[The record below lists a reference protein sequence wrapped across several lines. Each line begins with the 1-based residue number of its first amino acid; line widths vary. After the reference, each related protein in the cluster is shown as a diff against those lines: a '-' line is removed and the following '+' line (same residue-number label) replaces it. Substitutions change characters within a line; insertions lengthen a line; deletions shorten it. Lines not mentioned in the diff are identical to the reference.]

1 MGEPIYSTAVSG
13 CRALDL
19 EGLDVPAGPAVSHT
33 YAPPLAP
40 GQAHGQAVA
49 PSAGRPGRGAVLPG
63 SHGRRSH
70 VVGAVVASAAGF
82 GPGGEASDPAH
93 RPSGAVGGSAN
104 IGGAGR
110 HLHAGALP
118 GAVRCDAH
126 PGCRDLRWL
135 QERCDKVAIVAHSQ
149 GAAIAHQVLKDGY
162 QPANLQAFITLGQ
175 GITKLHLLQ
184 RMDWDPRVSR
194 AAWWSRLLVTT
205 GMFFAG
211 LPALGL
217 LARHWTSTPVV
228 KALTSMPVSII
239 LISAGFV
246 CIAAGIM
253 AAVHAVCGDLEE
265 DLALPEARFSW
276 SDYYASADPVSN
288 GPLID
293 RARRHQTWLLPGS
306 CNQVYNSASI
316 IFDHNRYLHNQDQLL
331 SRLLNDLAAAA
342 YGDSQAKTQIVRDDD
357 LIKVGRRRHRLIL
370 GLVACRILAVGLAAE
385 LWLVNIGPLL
395 KGLMNQLVHL
405 FAPHMGMDDG
415 LARLLAAV
423 LTTAAAYIAVIIVWR
438 TVEIYVVRRF
448 FHTAERLGGTALRED
463 LHEPAHDTVVKEIS
477 AVG

>member
-1 MGEPIYSTAVSG
+1 M
-13 CRALDL
+13 
-19 EGLDVPAGPAVSHT
+19 
-33 YAPPLAP
+33 
-40 GQAHGQAVA
+40 
-49 PSAGRPGRGAVLPG
+49 
-63 SHGRRSH
+63 
-70 VVGAVVASAAGF
+70 
-82 GPGGEASDPAH
+82 
-93 RPSGAVGGSAN
+93 GGSAN

-194 AAWWSRLLVTT
+194 AAWWSRLLVTI